1 MSEPVTIHPPNYT
14 QIPNAILDLMAD
26 MSDAELR
33 VVLAIARQ
41 TFGWHKKRD
50 KISLSQL
57 RALTGMSKQGV
68 INGLDAGI
76 RRGLIERRPDPN
88 DNRGGIWYRLLVHDV
103 DRSSTLTGQEVDQS
117 TTLTGSSPRRRQD
130 LVHGVDTQK
139 KEKESK
145 ERESE
150 DQPQTQPAPSLYQ
163 HPGIVTYTV
172 ITGLKPDKI
181 GAERIAN
188 EVVDIPRWEQA
199 IKDWLVSGYKA
210 INIKGMTDWYNG
222 KGRHQQN
229 GNRPQERPP
238 PRPPPIQ
245 PVEGTLPRDQIAAIA
260 RNSRGPKPN
269 DTS

>member
-57 RALTGMSKQGV
+57 RVLTGMSKQGV

-88 DNRGGIWYRLLVHDV
+88 DNRGGIWYRLIVHGV
-103 DRSSTLTGQEVDQS
+103 DQSSTLTSNEVDQS
-117 TTLTGSSPRRRQD
+117 TALTGSSPRRRPD

-139 KEKESK
+139 KGKESK

-150 DQPQTQPAPSLYQ
+150 GRHQTQPTPTPETDHPSIALY
-163 HPGIVTYTV
+163 TS
-172 ITGLKPDKI
+172 ITGLVPPKYSAEMIVDRLVQRQGQTP
-181 GAERIAN
+181 AERQPPTGA
-188 EVVDIPRWEQA
+188 PATSTAAYPAHCRPA
-199 IKDWLVSGYKA
+199 STRKDS
-210 INIKGMTDWYNG
+210 
-222 KGRHQQN
+222 
-229 GNRPQERPP
+229 
-238 PRPPPIQ
+238 
-245 PVEGTLPRDQIAAIA
+245 RD
-260 RNSRGPKPN
+260 GP
-269 DTS
+269 